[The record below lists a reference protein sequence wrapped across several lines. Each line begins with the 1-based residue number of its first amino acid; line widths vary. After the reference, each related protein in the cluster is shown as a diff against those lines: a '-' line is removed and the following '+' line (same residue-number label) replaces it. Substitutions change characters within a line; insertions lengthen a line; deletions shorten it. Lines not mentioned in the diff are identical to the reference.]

1 VLNTN
6 LDEVDTSK
14 GLERVKEAM
23 AKTIERY
30 HGKNAADWY
39 RYNGDYI
46 YHASDSVA
54 LPGWVV

>member
-39 RYNGDYI
+39 KDKI
-46 YHASDSVA
+46 
-54 LPGWVV
+54 